1 MYRPLREEVQK
12 VRTSKLPHVGTTIF
26 TTMSALA
33 NEHGALN
40 LGQGFPSFEV
50 DGIWGGLV
58 KKHIDAGR
66 NQYAPMPGIP
76 ELRNALARK
85 IVKTYQQDFDAASE
99 ITVTAGA
106 TQAIFTAIQTFVH
119 AGDEVILFAPAY
131 DCYAPSIELIGA
143 KPIWIELRYPDYQIP
158 WKEVAEKMNERTAM
172 IILNHPHNPSGASID
187 ASDIQQLI
195 SITKDTD
202 CIVLSDEV
210 YEHILF
216 DERQHQSVLRYPELR
231 DRSLAVFSFGKTFHL
246 TGWKMGYIIG
256 ASELMNE
263 FKKVHQYNVFCCNT
277 PVQYALAEYL
287 EDEEK
292 YLSIPN
298 FYQEKRD
305 KFNSQLQSSNFEIL
319 PSAGTYFQLLN
330 YKKISDASDVDVAVE
345 WTKKY
350 KITTIPCSV
359 FYPNQLDEKV
369 LRVCFAKDDA
379 TLERAAE
386 ILSQIKA

>member
-1 MYRPLREEVQK
+1 MYKTIQEEIQK
-12 VRTSKLPHVGTTIF
+12 VRASKLPHVGTTIF

-50 DGIWGGLV
+50 DRAWGDLV

-76 ELRNALARK
+76 ELRNALAKK
-85 IVKTYQQDFDAASE
+85 IEKSYHQEFDDASE
-99 ITVTAGA
+99 ITITAGA

-119 AGDEVILFAPAY
+119 ASDEVILFAPAY
-131 DCYAPSIELIGA
+131 DCYAPAIELIGA

-158 WKEVAEKMNERTAM
+158 WQEVAEKMNDRTSM
-172 IILNHPHNPSGASID
+172 IILNHPHNPSGAALD

-202 CIVLSDEV
+202 CMVLSDEV

-216 DERQHQSVLRYPELR
+216 DQRQHQSVLRYPELR
-231 DRSLAVFSFGKTFHL
+231 NRSLAVFSFGKTFHL

-256 ASELMNE
+256 AAELMQE

-277 PVQYALAEYL
+277 PVQYALTEYL

-292 YLSIPN
+292 YLSIPS

-305 KFNSQLQSSNFEIL
+305 KFYSQLQSSNFEIL

-330 YKKISDASDVDVAVE
+330 YKNITDKSDIEVAIE
-345 WTKKY
+345 WTTKY

-379 TLERAAE
+379 TLARAAE
-386 ILSQIKA
+386 VLSTIGS

>member
-1 MYRPLREEVQK
+1 
-12 VRTSKLPHVGTTIF
+12 
-26 TTMSALA
+26 MSALA
-33 NEHGALN
+33 MEHGALN

-50 DGIWGGLV
+50 DRAWGDLM
-58 KKHIDAGR
+58 KKHIDAGK

-76 ELRNALARK
+76 ELRNALVSK
-85 IVKTYQQDFDAASE
+85 IKKSYQHEFDPASE
-99 ITVTAGA
+99 ITITAGA

-119 AGDEVILFAPAY
+119 PGDEVILFAPAY
-131 DCYAPSIELIGA
+131 DCYAPAIEMIGA
-143 KPIWIELRYPDYQIP
+143 KPIWIELRYPDYRIP
-158 WKEVAEKMNERTAM
+158 WQEVAEKMKDRTAM
-172 IILNHPHNPSGASID
+172 IILNHPHNPSGASIGE
-187 ASDIQQLI
+187 SDIQQLI

-202 CIVLSDEV
+202 CIILSDEV

-216 DERQHQSVLRYPELR
+216 DQRQHQSVLKFPELR
-231 DRSLAVFSFGKTFHL
+231 NRSLAVFSFGKTFHL

-256 ASELMNE
+256 EAGLMHE

-277 PVQYALAEYL
+277 PVQHALSEYL

-292 YLSIPN
+292 YLSIPS

-305 KFNSQLQSSNFEIL
+305 KFNLQLQRSNFEII

-330 YKKISDASDVDVAVE
+330 YKNITDKSDIEVAIE

-350 KITTIPCSV
+350 KVTTIPCSV

-369 LRVCFAKDDA
+369 LRVCFAKDDD

>member
-1 MYRPLREEVQK
+1 
-12 VRTSKLPHVGTTIF
+12 LPHVGTTIF
-26 TTMSALA
+26 STMSALA
-33 NEHGALN
+33 MEHGALN

-50 DGIWGGLV
+50 DRVWGDLV
-58 KKHIDAGR
+58 KKHIDAGK

-76 ELRNALARK
+76 ELRNALVSK
-85 IVKTYQQDFDAASE
+85 IKKSYQHEFDSSSE
-99 ITVTAGA
+99 ITITAGA

-119 AGDEVILFAPAY
+119 PGDEVILFAPAY
-131 DCYAPSIELIGA
+131 DCYAPAIEMIGA

-158 WKEVAEKMNERTAM
+158 WQEVAEKMNERTAM
-172 IILNHPHNPSGASID
+172 IILNHPHNPSGASIGE
-187 ASDIQQLI
+187 SDIQQLI

-202 CIVLSDEV
+202 CIILSDEV

-216 DERQHQSVLRYPELR
+216 DQRQHQSVLKFPELR
-231 DRSLAVFSFGKTFHL
+231 NRSLAVFSFGKTFHL

-256 ASELMNE
+256 DADLMHE

-305 KFNSQLQSSNFEIL
+305 KFNSLLQRSNFEII

-330 YKKISDASDVDVAVE
+330 YKNITDKSDIEVAIE

-350 KITTIPCSV
+350 KVTTIPCSV

-379 TLERAAE
+379 TLARAAE
-386 ILSQIKA
+386 VLSAIGT

>member
-1 MYRPLREEVQK
+1 M
-12 VRTSKLPHVGTTIF
+12 PHVGSTIF
-26 TTMSALA
+26 STMSALA
-33 NEHGALN
+33 MEHGALN

-50 DGIWGGLV
+50 DRAWGDLM
-58 KKHIDAGR
+58 KKHIDAGK

-76 ELRNALARK
+76 ELRNALVSK
-85 IVKTYQQDFDAASE
+85 IKKSYQHEFDPASE
-99 ITVTAGA
+99 ITITAGA

-119 AGDEVILFAPAY
+119 PGDEVILFAPAY
-131 DCYAPSIELIGA
+131 DCYAPAIEMIGA
-143 KPIWIELRYPDYQIP
+143 KPIWIELRYPDYRIP
-158 WKEVAEKMNERTAM
+158 WQEVAEKMKDRTAM
-172 IILNHPHNPSGASID
+172 IILNHPHNPSGASIGE
-187 ASDIQQLI
+187 SDIQQLI

-202 CIVLSDEV
+202 CIILSDEV

-216 DERQHQSVLRYPELR
+216 DQRQHQSVLKFPELR
-231 DRSLAVFSFGKTFHL
+231 NRSLAVFSFGKTFHL

-256 ASELMNE
+256 EAGLMHE

-277 PVQYALAEYL
+277 PVQHALSEYL

-292 YLSIPN
+292 YLSIPS

-305 KFNSQLQSSNFEIL
+305 KFNLQLQRSNFEII

-330 YKKISDASDVDVAVE
+330 YKNITDKSDIEVAIE

-350 KITTIPCSV
+350 KVTTIPCSV

-369 LRVCFAKDDA
+369 LRVCFAKDDD

>member
-1 MYRPLREEVQK
+1 MRR
-12 VRTSKLPHVGTTIF
+12 SKLPHVGSTIF
-26 TTMSALA
+26 STMSALA
-33 NEHGALN
+33 MEHGALN

-50 DGIWGGLV
+50 DRAWGDLM
-58 KKHIDAGR
+58 KKHIDAGK

-76 ELRNALARK
+76 ELRNALVSK
-85 IVKTYQQDFDAASE
+85 IKKSYQHEFDPASE
-99 ITVTAGA
+99 ITITAGA

-119 AGDEVILFAPAY
+119 PGDEVILFAPAY
-131 DCYAPSIELIGA
+131 DCYAPAIEMIGA
-143 KPIWIELRYPDYQIP
+143 KPIWIELRYPDYRIP
-158 WKEVAEKMNERTAM
+158 WQEVAEKMKDRTAM
-172 IILNHPHNPSGASID
+172 IILNHPHNPSGASIGE
-187 ASDIQQLI
+187 SDIQQLI

-202 CIVLSDEV
+202 CIILSDEV

-216 DERQHQSVLRYPELR
+216 DQRQHQSVLKFPELR
-231 DRSLAVFSFGKTFHL
+231 NRSLAVFSFGKTFHL

-256 ASELMNE
+256 EAGLMHE

-277 PVQYALAEYL
+277 PVQHALSEYL

-292 YLSIPN
+292 YLSIPS

-305 KFNSQLQSSNFEIL
+305 KFNLQLQRSNFEII

-330 YKKISDASDVDVAVE
+330 YKNITDKSDIEVAIE

-350 KITTIPCSV
+350 KVTTIPCSV

-369 LRVCFAKDDA
+369 LRVCFAKDDD

>member
-1 MYRPLREEVQK
+1 MRR
-12 VRTSKLPHVGTTIF
+12 SKLPHVGTTIF
-26 TTMSALA
+26 STMSALA
-33 NEHGALN
+33 MEHGALN

-50 DGIWGGLV
+50 DRVWGDLV
-58 KKHIDAGR
+58 KKHIDAGK

-76 ELRNALARK
+76 ELRNALVSK
-85 IVKTYQQDFDAASE
+85 IKKSYQHEFDSSSE
-99 ITVTAGA
+99 ITITAGA

-119 AGDEVILFAPAY
+119 PGDEVILFAPAY
-131 DCYAPSIELIGA
+131 DCYAPAIEMIGA

-158 WKEVAEKMNERTAM
+158 WQEVAEKMNERTAM
-172 IILNHPHNPSGASID
+172 IILNHPHNPSGASIGE
-187 ASDIQQLI
+187 SDIQQLI

-202 CIVLSDEV
+202 CIILSDEV

-216 DERQHQSVLRYPELR
+216 DQRQHQSVLKFPELR
-231 DRSLAVFSFGKTFHL
+231 NRSLAVFSFGKTFHL

-256 ASELMNE
+256 DADLMHE

-305 KFNSQLQSSNFEIL
+305 KFNSLLQRSNFEII

-330 YKKISDASDVDVAVE
+330 YKNITDKSDIEVAIE

-350 KITTIPCSV
+350 KVTTIPCSV

-379 TLERAAE
+379 TLARAAE
-386 ILSQIKA
+386 VLSAIGT

>member
-1 MYRPLREEVQK
+1 M
-12 VRTSKLPHVGTTIF
+12 RTSKLPHVGTTIF

-50 DGIWGGLV
+50 DNVWGDLV

-76 ELRNALARK
+76 ELRSALSTK
-85 IVKTYQQDFDAASE
+85 IKRSYQQEFDSASE

-131 DCYAPSIELIGA
+131 DCYAPAIELIGA
-143 KPIWIELRYPDYQIP
+143 KAIWIELRYPDYQIP

-256 ASELMNE
+256 AAALMSE

-292 YLSIPN
+292 YLSIPK

-305 KFNSQLQSSNFEIL
+305 KFNLQLQSSDFEIL

-330 YKKISDASDVDVAVE
+330 YKKISDASDVEVAVE

-379 TLERAAE
+379 TLERAVE

>member
-1 MYRPLREEVQK
+1 M
-12 VRTSKLPHVGTTIF
+12 RTSKLPHVGTTIF

-50 DGIWGGLV
+50 DNVWGELV

-76 ELRNALARK
+76 ELRSALSTK
-85 IVKTYQQDFDAASE
+85 IKRSYQQEFDSASE

-131 DCYAPSIELIGA
+131 DCYAPAIELIGA

-158 WKEVAEKMNERTAM
+158 WKEVAEKMNDRTAM

-187 ASDIQQLI
+187 ASDIQHLI

-231 DRSLAVFSFGKTFHL
+231 DRSLAVFSFGKTFHI

-256 ASELMNE
+256 AASLMSE

-292 YLSIPN
+292 YLSIPK

-305 KFNSQLQSSNFEIL
+305 KFNLQLQSSDFEVL

-330 YKKISDASDVDVAVE
+330 YKKISDASDVEVAVE
-345 WTKKY
+345 WTRKY

-379 TLERAAE
+379 TLERAVE

>member
-1 MYRPLREEVQK
+1 MRR
-12 VRTSKLPHVGTTIF
+12 SKLPHVGTTIF
-26 TTMSALA
+26 STMSALA
-33 NEHGALN
+33 IEHGALN

-50 DGIWGGLV
+50 DRVWGDLV
-58 KKHIDAGR
+58 KKHIDAGK

-76 ELRNALARK
+76 ELRNALVSK
-85 IVKTYQQDFDAASE
+85 IKKSYQHEFDPSSE
-99 ITVTAGA
+99 ITITAGA

-119 AGDEVILFAPAY
+119 PGDEVILFAPAY
-131 DCYAPSIELIGA
+131 DCYAPAIEMIGA

-158 WKEVAEKMNERTAM
+158 WQEVEEKMNERTAM
-172 IILNHPHNPSGASID
+172 IILNHPHNPSGASIGE
-187 ASDIQQLI
+187 SDIQQLI

-202 CIVLSDEV
+202 CIILSDEV

-216 DERQHQSVLRYPELR
+216 DQRQHQSVLRYPDLR
-231 DRSLAVFSFGKTFHL
+231 NRSLAVFSFGKTFHL

-256 ASELMNE
+256 DADLMHE

-277 PVQYALAEYL
+277 PVQHALAEYL

-292 YLSIPN
+292 YLSIPS

-305 KFNSQLQSSNFEIL
+305 KFNSLLQSSNFEIL

-330 YKKISDASDVDVAVE
+330 YKNITDKSDIEVAIE

-350 KITTIPCSV
+350 KVTTIPCSV

-369 LRVCFAKDDA
+369 LRVCFAKDDD

-386 ILSQIKA
+386 ILSQIKS